1 MKKILGLII
10 LSLFFYNSAFAKSA
24 SVVIP
29 NSSVEDVKS
38 KLIDTH
44 LDQGY
49 DIGQETNNRIT
60 FEKNQQLERFSI
72 AHLNKIKKN
81 ININEL

>member
-44 LDQGY
+44 LKFFIY
-49 DIGQETNNRIT
+49 FFIYLYSTETI
-60 FEKNQQLERFSI
+60 SG
-72 AHLNKIKKN
+72 
-81 ININEL
+81 